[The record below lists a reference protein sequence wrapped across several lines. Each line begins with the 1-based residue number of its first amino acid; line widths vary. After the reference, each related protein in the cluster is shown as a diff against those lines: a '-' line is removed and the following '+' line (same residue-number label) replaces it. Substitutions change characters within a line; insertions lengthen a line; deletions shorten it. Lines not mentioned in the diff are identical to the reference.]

1 MSGTIIAADV
11 GGTSTR
17 ISAVRDGALAGE
29 MVRFGTPSPRRD
41 PALTPAAAA
50 AATLDRL
57 ASEVTRLWRGTGGP
71 APLVAVALGAVVD
84 TAGVVRNAST
94 LWLAPLTGL
103 DVHAELSRRMPWA
116 TVVILNDISA
126 AAWHYRAHGRFA
138 LVTISTG
145 VAIKVFDAGH
155 ADGLLLDPAGI
166 GGEGGHT
173 PADLGCLDSLPG
185 GAPAARALGQAAAA
199 GDAGTRELLD
209 KLGVPWCECG
219 GLADLC
225 SFASGPATVRGAVRA
240 ALAAPADFAAS
251 ALHTV
256 AGGGAASVD
265 AAMIAAAARQGDPFT
280 LAVIATAVRPLA
292 ARLLS
297 LAADVGLR
305 KALVV
310 GGFAHGVGEPWFAAL
325 RAALAGLAV
334 DSGWFTGWQ
343 AGDFGSFLVVPDDE
357 ATCVLL
363 GIAAYAR
370 HTGGGVGGGGGGGV
384 GGGVRSAVKPVGAA
398 ELAIRTGP
406 RPACGREQFLAEVT
420 FAGICTTDLQ
430 ILRGERGCEP
440 GVPGHE
446 CVARVTEVGA
456 ALAGKLSVGDVIGLN
471 ANLPADDHGKLG
483 HDVPGVFTSLVT
495 GDLAMLARG
504 QVIKLPAA
512 GRSEWV
518 LLELLG
524 GVVRAQRAVASLSGH
539 GGLTGRTV
547 LIAGAGMTAMLH
559 ALLARAHGASVLVA
573 NRSAARLGDATAR
586 GLVTGG
592 EVVPW
597 GGGLADAVLSR
608 TGGRG
613 ADAAV
618 IAVTGDGGPRVAPFL
633 WPALAP
639 GAAVH
644 LFGGFP
650 AGSTL
655 RLGNTQTADA
665 GALRSAGGHAQFISP
680 CQRPVVLCGTRGG
693 QHADFAAARDAVV
706 GHGGAAGRDGAAAP
720 RPSLELA
727 PFISHV
733 VSLGALPAVADEL
746 ASHGT
751 VGGTRA
757 WRVVIDLRWQGERVT
772 EVTGRPPALAEGGTL

>member
-1 MSGTIIAADV
+1 VNGTIIAADV

-17 ISAVRDGALAGE
+17 IAAVHDGTVAGE
-29 MVRFGTPSPRRD
+29 VVRFGTPSPRRD
-41 PALTPAAAA
+41 PALTPAQAAT
-50 AATLDRL
+50 ATLDRL
-57 ASEVTRLWRGTGGP
+57 ATEVTVLWRRSGCPGR
-71 APLVAVALGAVVD
+71 LVAVALGAVVD

-103 DVHAELSRRMPWA
+103 DIRAELSRRLPWA

-138 LVTISTG
+138 LVTVSTG
-145 VAIKVFDAGH
+145 IAIKVFDAGH

-185 GAPAARALGQAAAA
+185 GASSAGALGRAAAA
-199 GDAGTRELLD
+199 GDAATRELLG

-219 GLADLC
+219 ALADLC
-225 SFASGPATVRGAVRA
+225 SFASGPATVRAAVRA
-240 ALAAPADFAAS
+240 ARWAPAGFAAS
-251 ALHTV
+251 VLHSL
-256 AGGGAASVD
+256 AGGDAASVD
-265 AAMIAAAARQGDPFT
+265 ASMIAAAARQGDPFT
-280 LAVIATAVRPLA
+280 LTVIAAAVRPLA

-297 LAADVGLR
+297 LAADLGLR

-343 AGDFGSFLVVPDDE
+343 AGDFGSFLVVPDDD
-357 ATCVLL
+357 ARCVLL
-363 GIAAYAR
+363 GMAAYAR
-370 HTGGGVGGGGGGGV
+370 HTGGA
-384 GGGVRSAVKPVGAA
+384 VRAAVKPVGAA

-406 RPACGREQFLAEVT
+406 RPACGREQFLAEVV
-420 FAGICTTDLQ
+420 FAGICATDLQ
-430 ILRGERGCEP
+430 ILRGERDCEP

-446 CVARVTEVGA
+446 CVARVAEVGP
-456 ALAGKLSVGDVIGLN
+456 ALAGELSVGDVIGLN
-471 ANLPADDHGKLG
+471 ANLPASDHGRLG
-483 HDVPGVFTSLVT
+483 HDVPGVFTSVFT
-495 GDLAMLARG
+495 GGRAMLERG

-518 LLELLG
+518 LLEPLG

-539 GGLTGRTV
+539 GGLSGRTL

-559 ALLARAHGASVLVA
+559 AMLARAHGATVLVA
-573 NRSAARLGDATAR
+573 NRSAARLADAAAR
-586 GLVTGG
+586 GLLTGG

-597 GGGLADAVLSR
+597 GSGLAEAVLSR

-618 IAVTGDGGPRVAPFL
+618 VAVTGAGGPQVARWL

-639 GAAVH
+639 GAVVH

-655 RLGNTQTADA
+655 RLGNAQTADA
-665 GALRSAGGHAQFISP
+665 GALRSAARHAQFISP

-693 QHADFAAARDAVV
+693 QHDDFAAARDA
-706 GHGGAAGRDGAAAP
+706 AAAP
-720 RPSLELA
+720 QPSLDLSTL
-727 PFISHV
+727 ISHV
-733 VSLGALPAVADEL
+733 ISLGALPAVAAEL

-757 WRVVIDLRWQGERVT
+757 WRVVIDLSWQGERVT
-772 EVTGRPPALAEGGTL
+772 EVTGRPPTLADGATL